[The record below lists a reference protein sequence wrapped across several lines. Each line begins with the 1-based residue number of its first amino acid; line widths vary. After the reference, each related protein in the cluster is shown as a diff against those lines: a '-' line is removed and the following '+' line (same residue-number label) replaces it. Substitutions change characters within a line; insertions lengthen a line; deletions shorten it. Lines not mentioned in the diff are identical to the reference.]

1 MQAQTISKTDNE
13 METKAVVAKLPY
25 ILTSV
30 VSEALVD
37 TVVVTLTKVKAET
50 LGNSRRVGS

>member
-1 MQAQTISKTDNE
+1 

-30 VSEALVD
+30 VSEPLVD
-37 TVVVTLTKVKAET
+37 TVVVTLA
-50 LGNSRRVGS
+50 

>member
-1 MQAQTISKTDNE
+1 M
-13 METKAVVAKLPY
+13 VAKLPY

>member
-1 MQAQTISKTDNE
+1 MQTQTISKTDGE
-13 METKAVVAKLPY
+13 IETKAEVDKLPY

-37 TVVVTLTKVKAET
+37 TVVVTLA
-50 LGNSRRVGS
+50 

>member
-1 MQAQTISKTDNE
+1 
-13 METKAVVAKLPY
+13 METKAVLEKLIY

-37 TVVVTLTKVKAET
+37 TVVVTLA
-50 LGNSRRVGS
+50 